1 MQPLDAVVS
10 PTRLQE
16 EAAENVEVHAM
27 DAVVVVLA
35 LAVVVLALALH
46 EADAWLMQPLSEHP
60 SRVALV
66 DLYRARDHN
75 NNP

>member
-1 MQPLDAVVS
+1 MVHPLDAVVS

-35 LAVVVLALALH
+35 LALH
-46 EADAWLMQPLSEHP
+46 EADAWLMQPLSQHP

-66 DLYRARDHN
+66 DLYRARDHK

>member
-1 MQPLDAVVS
+1 MVHPLDAVVS

-27 DAVVVVLA
+27 DAVVVVLG
-35 LAVVVLALALH
+35 LALH